1 MSKHDLS
8 AKDVAARLNMTP
20 KNFRKRLRDKELA
33 FVHKDTRRYHFT
45 EKEAA
50 DVIDALTQRR
60 ATDSGS
66 GATVNIS
73 EFKAKCLGLIDQVY
87 KTRQPLRITRHGRP
101 VAELIPAG
109 PDRKRKFLGDM
120 AGTVEILGD
129 IVSPVIDL
137 DEFEAYRD

>member
-1 MSKHDLS
+1 MKSIS
-8 AKDVAARLNMTP
+8 
-20 KNFRKRLRDKELA
+20 
-33 FVHKDTRRYHFT
+33 
-45 EKEAA
+45 
-50 DVIDALTQRR
+50 
-60 ATDSGS
+60 
-66 GATVNIS
+66 IS
-73 EFKAKCLGLIDQVY
+73 EFKAKCLGLIEQVD

-120 AGTVEILGD
+120 AGTVKILGD